1 MNRKVKELISVW
13 LPKMQEPILEIGS
26 KIVNPNMKTNRE
38 EFFSDKAYTGVDL
51 EEGRGV
57 DMVADATK
65 RLMFVDGMFK
75 TILCFDTLEHVDKPW
90 LMMQEVNRLAAPN
103 ALIVMS
109 AAFMFDVHNCPADYW
124 RFTTEGLKVL
134 LEGWEVLDSG
144 YITQSRLQN
153 LLYKFGIEISSPYFA
168 RESYIIGRKR

>member
-1 MNRKVKELISVW
+1 MNQKVKNLISTW
-13 LPKMQEPILEIGS
+13 LPKMQSPILEIGS
-26 KIVNPNMKTNRE
+26 KIVNKGVQTNE
-38 EFFSDKAYTGVDL
+38 DEFFKERVYIGLDLEPGIGVD
-51 EEGRGV
+51 V
-57 DMVADATK
+57 IADATEWIPFK
-65 RLMFVDGMFK
+65 DGAFK

-90 LMMQEVNRLAAPN
+90 KMMQEVNRVSAPD

-134 LEGWEVLDSG
+134 LEGWDVLDSG
-144 YITQSRLQN
+144 YITQGRIYE
-153 LLYKFGIEISSPYFA
+153 LLRRFGIEIDSPYFA

>member
-1 MNRKVKELISVW
+1 MNKKVKNLISTW

-26 KIVNPNMKTNRE
+26 KVVNDGILTNKE
-38 EFFSDKAYTGVDL
+38 EFFLDKSYTGIDL

-57 DMVADATK
+57 DMVADATE
-65 RLMFVDGMFK
+65 RLPFVDGMFK

-90 LMMQEVNRLAAPN
+90 EMMKEVNRLAAPN

-134 LEGWEVLDSG
+134 LEGWDVVETG

-153 LLYKFGIEISSPYFA
+153 LLYKFEIEIESPYFA
-168 RESYIIGRKR
+168 REAYIIGKKR